1 MIRIAMHPLLLR
13 QIEQALLDL
22 SACPAAVAAVLQL
35 VSETYQA
42 FDDEKTVCREM
53 ERLDHIIEFL
63 PDAIFAVDNEHRVI
77 AWNKAM
83 AVMTGVPKQEIL
95 GTGGFEYAI
104 PFYGHPRPVLLDFI
118 AKDPS
123 QSYPMYSPEQTQNQT
138 RATEVFVPA
147 LHGGRGAFVWTKAS
161 PLYDRQGRIAGA
173 IQSIRDITE
182 KKRSEITTRVL
193 YLVSTAAS
201 TPMDNAELFSQVNDL
216 LVWHLDIQIL
226 HIALP
231 DFEID
236 TYTFS
241 CLDQDSCASAEILT
255 RLADLAAKVQQTM
268 QPTIFTERPNLTETG
283 YLGQTVWFAS
293 PLKYGSRILGSVVI
307 VLPEDNLHFS
317 TRDAPILAS
326 VADHLALA
334 ISRNATEQALR
345 RSEEKHRLIFENA
358 TEGIFQASLDHD
370 LLNANPALAR
380 ILGYPDVESL
390 MRHRK
395 GFLRHLLSDK
405 DRLTL
410 MDQVL
415 NQGRIDNFETS
426 MSEGNKTR
434 GWLSINMRTVQHPDG
449 SIAYLE
455 GSMRNVSQ
463 RKEAEQKLAVQ
474 KSLFQQLFDNSPQG
488 ILLLGA
494 DGAPQN
500 LNLSFTAM
508 FGFTRDDVDSLFE
521 VLLPPDSLEENYS
534 FLAKVLQGTAQSQE
548 TLRRHKD
555 GHVIPVSMLGY
566 PYLLDG
572 KIAGAFFIFSDI
584 SERKDYENRLT
595 TQALRDNLTG
605 LPNRV
610 LFMDRLNRA
619 MERQKRNPG
628 YRFAVL
634 MIDLDSFKRVND
646 TLGHQAGDSLLKEVA
661 NRLTRGLRAIDT
673 VARMGGDEFAIILE
687 DFHTNRQAIDIA
699 HRLLND
705 VRQPMQIQD
714 REIQVS
720 ASIGIVLR
728 TSHYQSPD
736 EMIRDADI
744 CMYRSKEMGKN
755 QFKIFSK
762 SMYEKV
768 LQAVE
773 MENDL
778 RRALVNEEFELFF
791 QPIFTVSTGHLRG
804 FEALV
809 RWNHPRHGLLTPGS
823 FIPLAE
829 EAGLVSDI
837 GKWVLSQGCRTL
849 VRWQAMEAE
858 QMPYLSLN
866 LSPKDFLQ
874 PNLASD
880 IAALLQQTRLD
891 PSHLKLEITETA
903 VMDNPE
909 QTTSKLEKLQK
920 LGVQIAMD
928 DFGTGY
934 SSLSYLQRL
943 PIDILKID
951 RSFVQTMLE
960 NPSNLEIIKAII
972 GLGKILD
979 LRIVAEGVETQDQ
992 LQILQDLGCDLAQ
1005 GYLLGRPMP
1014 LESAEELLAKNPA
1027 RQ

>member
-1 MIRIAMHPLLLR
+1 
-13 QIEQALLDL
+13 
-22 SACPAAVAAVLQL
+22 
-35 VSETYQA
+35 
-42 FDDEKTVCREM
+42 
-53 ERLDHIIEFL
+53 
-63 PDAIFAVDNEHRVI
+63 
-77 AWNKAM
+77 
-83 AVMTGVPKQEIL
+83 
-95 GTGGFEYAI
+95 
-104 PFYGHPRPVLLDFI
+104 
-118 AKDPS
+118 
-123 QSYPMYSPEQTQNQT
+123 
-138 RATEVFVPA
+138 
-147 LHGGRGAFVWTKAS
+147 
-161 PLYDRQGRIAGA
+161 
-173 IQSIRDITE
+173 
-182 KKRSEITTRVL
+182 
-193 YLVSTAAS
+193 
-201 TPMDNAELFSQVNDL
+201 
-216 LVWHLDIQIL
+216 
-226 HIALP
+226 
-231 DFEID
+231 
-236 TYTFS
+236 
-241 CLDQDSCASAEILT
+241 
-255 RLADLAAKVQQTM
+255 
-268 QPTIFTERPNLTETG
+268 
-283 YLGQTVWFAS
+283 
-293 PLKYGSRILGSVVI
+293 
-307 VLPEDNLHFS
+307 
-317 TRDAPILAS
+317 
-326 VADHLALA
+326 
-334 ISRNATEQALR
+334 
-345 RSEEKHRLIFENA
+345 
-358 TEGIFQASLDHD
+358 
-370 LLNANPALAR
+370 
-380 ILGYPDVESL
+380 
-390 MRHRK
+390 
-395 GFLRHLLSDK
+395 
-405 DRLTL
+405 
-410 MDQVL
+410 
-415 NQGRIDNFETS
+415 
-426 MSEGNKTR
+426 
-434 GWLSINMRTVQHPDG
+434 
-449 SIAYLE
+449 
-455 GSMRNVSQ
+455 
-463 RKEAEQKLAVQ
+463 
-474 KSLFQQLFDNSPQG
+474 
-488 ILLLGA
+488 
-494 DGAPQN
+494 
-500 LNLSFTAM
+500 
-508 FGFTRDDVDSLFE
+508 
-521 VLLPPDSLEENYS
+521 
-534 FLAKVLQGTAQSQE
+534 
-548 TLRRHKD
+548 
-555 GHVIPVSMLGY
+555 MLGY